1 MSKLYDICLIGLGP
15 AGIGVLSTLGEDVL
29 KNSICFEKGDTN
41 TTCTCY
47 TNSECSKC
55 NQCSIVSG
63 VGGASRFSCGK
74 VSNFPAGSGLLP
86 FWNSQ
91 EGALKNCLNSQID
104 ILKEELALRKVD
116 VSVEDQTKAKMFF
129 KTNDI
134 IYKYYDVYEFKKDRY
149 ISYLSKIVYEAQARG
164 LQIDYN
170 TEVINIEKFVYQNQN
185 VYLVTIKDKSGI
197 SNLYAQKVIVA
208 TGNINSNCR
217 LMQNLTSKISQS
229 SYELGIRITVP
240 TEKIA
245 NILDCHGDLKLKYKD
260 GRTYCVS
267 KNGFIISY
275 SVNGALFL
283 EGYTDNTESSKFT
296 NLAIII
302 KCDDLNALNVFK
314 EKYTKV
320 YNGIPIK
327 QAYNDYINNKLS
339 DVNFSEKYIP
349 VQQGNIK
356 DIFTDEINNDIID
369 FIESV
374 LIKTVGVN
382 RDDIIIYAPEL
393 KETIKF
399 NINNDFQID
408 DNLYVVGAATG
419 SFRGILQSMC
429 SGIHCANS
437 LRR

>member
-170 TEVINIEKFVYQNQN
+170 TEVINIEKSVYQNQN

-245 NILDCHGDLKLKYKD
+245 NILDCHGDLKLKYKN

>member
-15 AGIGVLSTLGEDVL
+15 AGIGFLSTLGEDVL

-55 NQCSIVSG
+55 DPCSIVSG

-74 VSNFPAGSGLLP
+74 ISNFPAGSGLLP
-86 FWNSQ
+86 FWGSQ
-91 EGALKNCLNSQID
+91 EGCLKFYMDSQIEA
-104 ILKEELALRKVD
+104 LKEELALCKID
-116 VSVEDQTKAKMFF
+116 VSFENQIQAKALFEKNGI
-129 KTNDI
+129 T
-134 IYKYYDVYEFKKDRY
+134 YKYYDVYEFKKDRY
-149 ISYLSKIVYEAQARG
+149 ISYLSKQVNRAQASG

-170 TEVINIEKFVYQNQN
+170 TEVLDVKKSVCQNESIYSITVKN
-185 VYLVTIKDKSGI
+185 VDRILNYCAK
-197 SNLYAQKVIVA
+197 KVIVA
-208 TGNINSNCR
+208 TGNINSNCK
-217 LMQNLTSKISQS
+217 LIKNLANKVSKT

-245 NILDCHGDLKLKYKD
+245 KVLDCHGDLKLKYKD

-283 EGYTDNTESSKFT
+283 EGYTDSTEASEFT

-302 KCDDLNALNVFK
+302 QCNDLNALNIFK

-327 QAYNDYINNKLS
+327 QSYNDYINNKIS
-339 DVNFSEKYIP
+339 DLNFDEKYIP

-356 DIFTDEINNDIID
+356 DIFADKINDDIID
-369 FIESV
+369 FIEVV
-374 LIKTVGVN
+374 LVQTV
-382 RDDIIIYAPEL
+382 RLDRKDIIIYAPEL
-393 KETIKF
+393 KE
-399 NINNDFQID
+399 INRFDISNNFQID
-408 DNLYVVGAATG
+408 DNLYVIGAATG
-419 SFRGILQSMC
+419 NFRGILQSIC
-429 SGIHCANS
+429 SGKHCADS

>member
-1 MSKLYDICLIGLGP
+1 MYKLYDICLIGLGP
-15 AGIGVLSTLGEDVL
+15 AGIGFLSSLNKDIL
-29 KNSICFEKGDTN
+29 KNSICFEKGDTS

-55 NQCSIVSG
+55 DQCSIVSG

-74 VSNFPAGSGLLP
+74 ISNFPAGSGLLP
-86 FWNSQ
+86 FWNLQ
-91 EGALKNCLNSQID
+91 EDALKNFLNLQISF
-104 ILKEELALRKVD
+104 LKEELALCKVD
-116 VSVEDQTKAKMFF
+116 VSSETQTKAKALFE
-129 KTNDI
+129 TNGI
-134 IYKYYDVYEFKKDRY
+134 TYKYYDVYEFKKDRY
-149 ISYLSKIVYEAQARG
+149 ISYLSKKVNEAQACG
-164 LQIDYN
+164 LQIKYN
-170 TEVINIEKFVYQNQN
+170 TEVLNVEKSVYQNESI
-185 VYLVTIKDKSGI
+185 YLITIKNKDDI
-197 SNLYAQKVIVA
+197 SNYYAKKVIVA
-208 TGNINSNCR
+208 TGNINSNCK
-217 LMQNLTSKISQS
+217 LMQNLTSMISQT

-283 EGYTDNTESSKFT
+283 EGYTDSKEYSKFT

-302 KCDDLNALNVFK
+302 KCDDLNILNVFK

-327 QAYNDYINNKLS
+327 QAYNDYINNKIS
-339 DVNFSEKYIP
+339 DLIFAEKYIP

-356 DIFTDEINNDIID
+356 DIFADKINDDIID

-374 LIKTVGVN
+374 LIQTIGLD

-393 KETIKF
+393 KETIRF
-399 NINNDFQID
+399 NINNDFQAD
-408 DNLYVVGAATG
+408 DNMYVIGAATG
-419 SFRGILQSMC
+419 NFRGILQSMC
-429 SGIHCANS
+429 SGIHCASS